1 MITMLFSEKIKCL
14 MRRNGITQRELADK
28 IGVNQPTVSR
38 WFNDQMPYSKAIK
51 LLSSEFKIPA
61 EFFFN
66 DNLTEEEFILKLNQ
80 FYTKKTVN
88 DVSQK
93 GASDKADI
101 RVNLLNNLSPTF
113 IRQVLQF
120 GKTTKRA
127 RIVQIAKELALLRI
141 ELESE
146 SLLTSKK

>member
-38 WFNDQMPYSKAIK
+38 WFNGQMPYSKAIK

-113 IRQVLQF
+113 IRASSAIRQNH
-120 GKTTKRA
+120 K
-127 RIVQIAKELALLRI
+127 
-141 ELESE
+141 
-146 SLLTSKK
+146 TSKNCSNCQRIGSVAYRT

>member
-1 MITMLFSEKIKCL
+1 MTQMEVAECFGVSHVAVIGWLNGAIPRPRKMREIAKFFGVSVEFL
-14 MRRNGITQRELADK
+14 M
-28 IGVNQPTVSR
+28 
-38 WFNDQMPYSKAIK
+38 
-51 LLSSEFKIPA
+51 
-61 EFFFN
+61 
-66 DNLTEEEFILKLNQ
+66 
-80 FYTKKTVN
+80 N

-101 RVNLLNNLSPTF
+101 RFNLLNNLSPTF

>member
-1 MITMLFSEKIKCL
+1 MIFSEKIKCL

-38 WFNDQMPYSKAIK
+38 WFNGQMPYSKAIK

-93 GASDKADI
+93 GASDKDDI
-101 RVNLLNNLSPTF
+101 RFNLLNNLSPTF

-120 GKTTKRA
+120 GKSTKRA

>member
-1 MITMLFSEKIKCL
+1 MNFGLFLKKLRKKSRFRGE
-14 MRRNGITQRELADK
+14 NG
-28 IGVNQPTVSR
+28 
-38 WFNDQMPYSKAIK
+38 AIK
-51 LLSSEFKIPA
+51 LARELGVSRATIYNWEKSNGVPNRLEWARLSVCFGKNLEIH
-61 EFFFN
+61 FN
-66 DNLTEEEFILKLNQ
+66 Q
-80 FYTKKTVN
+80 SN

-101 RVNLLNNLSPTF
+101 RFNLLNNLSPTF

-120 GKTTKRA
+120 GKITKRA